1 MHLKIRRWKV
11 SKNWLATWFNQVRHL
26 LSSLHHYMC
35 LYLSIGFLVYSIL
48 VIITTVLM
56 IWKAVPRWGK
66 SKVMVYVSISSL
78 IGSLSVM
85 TIKAFGIAMRL
96 TIEGNNQFKE
106 PSTYVFGFMSI
117 VFLLTQVNYFN
128 KALDTFSTSL

>member
-11 SKNWLATWFNQVRHL
+11 LKNWLATWFNQVRHL

-35 LYLSIGFLVYSIL
+35 LYLSKGFLVYSIL